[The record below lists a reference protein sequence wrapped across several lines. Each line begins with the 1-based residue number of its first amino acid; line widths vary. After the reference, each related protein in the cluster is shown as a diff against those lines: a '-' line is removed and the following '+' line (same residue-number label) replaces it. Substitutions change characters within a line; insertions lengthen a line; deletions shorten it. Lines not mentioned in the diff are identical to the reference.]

1 MTKLD
6 TNPQGISYYLHKCKY
21 LLLTKCPVNIL
32 RQLLMQV
39 DCTVGLKKNTYL
51 AEQDIVETFLRQ

>member
-1 MTKLD
+1 MTKLG
-6 TNPQGISYYLHKCKY
+6 TKPQGISYYLRKCKY
-21 LLLTKCPVNIL
+21 LLLIKCPVNIL

-51 AEQDIVETFLRQ
+51 AE